1 VSWYQKGKT
10 NLNFTEARDVE
21 WQWHQLGHMQV
32 CTSLQTYNHAST
44 PPLKENWFLFSASRC
59 RHFKRLDSVRV
70 CGYLCQVVEKCFSR
84 DVQFVITNRQS
95 SATLQQQQQRPSS
108 VADAVHSPQSSVAS
122 ASAGVAGIASPA
134 VASPG
139 EVLRVSHAAATA
151 GVFDS
156 SPAVPTHATCSA
168 LVSLHVYCL
177 SVNLSHTL
185 GQLSPASLRGR
196 LIEYQLRLG

>member
-1 VSWYQKGKT
+1 MD
-10 NLNFTEARDVE
+10 FTEARDVE

-44 PPLKENWFLFSASRC
+44 PPLKENCFLFSASRC

-95 SATLQQQQQRPSS
+95 SVTLQQQQQRPSS

-122 ASAGVAGIASPA
+122 AAAGVAGIASPA

-139 EVLRVSHAAATA
+139 EVLRVSHAAAATV

-168 LVSLHVYCL
+168 VVSLHVYCL
-177 SVNLSHTL
+177 SVNLSHTH
-185 GQLSPASLRGR
+185 
-196 LIEYQLRLG
+196 